1 MNYLHSK
8 LFLQL
13 GFKLDSGRD
22 SASKLLCGDPG
33 SITVHGAGNE
43 KKGKWAGPGG
53 SLVPTPLRW
62 GLEAPVETVGDRGTL
77 YRWASEPGVT
87 VVTARLPGHRRLL
100 ARVLENTAILLRRAR
115 APRSWCLRS
124 LRDQGPGE
132 KRSHCVCWSWACIRD
147 Q

>member
-33 SITVHGAGNE
+33 SITVLGAGNE

-62 GLEAPVETVGDRGTL
+62 GLETQGEAIGGCG
-77 YRWASEPGVT
+77 S
-87 VVTARLPGHRRLL
+87 LL
-100 ARVLENTAILLRRAR
+100 QMGF
-115 APRSWCLRS
+115 CL
-124 LRDQGPGE
+124 
-132 KRSHCVCWSWACIRD
+132 
-147 Q
+147 

>member
-62 GLEAPVETVGDRGTL
+62 GLEAPVETVGDCGTL
-77 YRWASEPGVT
+77 CRWGSASEPSVT
-87 VVTARLPGHRRLL
+87 VATAGLPGHRRL
-100 ARVLENTAILLRRAR
+100 ASVLRNTEILLRQAK
-115 APRSWCLRS
+115 APRGWCPRS

-132 KRSHCVCWSWACIRD
+132 ERNHCVLMELGLY

>member
-33 SITVHGAGNE
+33 SITVHRAGNE

-53 SLVPTPLRW
+53 SLVRRLSGGGWRYRGRLWVPAADGVLPLSPMSLWSLSSCRDT
-62 GLEAPVETVGDRGTL
+62 GDLLVFLEA
-77 YRWASEPGVT
+77 
-87 VVTARLPGHRRLL
+87 
-100 ARVLENTAILLRRAR
+100 
-115 APRSWCLRS
+115 
-124 LRDQGPGE
+124 
-132 KRSHCVCWSWACIRD
+132 
-147 Q
+147 